1 MTDLQSK
8 GPRTRSRGIG
18 VVAAALVLAA
28 SLAGCGPA
36 DTGLPRDTARQL
48 QERVLGVSQSA
59 AANDHPAALNTLAA
73 LEGDVTAAADGGH
86 VSEERRQSIMASIT
100 AVRAELTAAIDAA
113 AAVKAAEE
121 VAAAAAAAEKVKAE
135 AEAAAAAAATPEYT
149 APRVAAPAPAP
160 SPPPPP
166 PEQKKGNEGKGKN
179 KNG

>member
-8 GPRTRSRGIG
+8 GPRTRSRRIG
-18 VVAAALVLAA
+18 VVAALVLAA

-59 AANDHPAALNTLAA
+59 ARNDHPAALNTLAA
-73 LEGDVTAAADGGH
+73 LEEDVTAAADGGH
-86 VSEERRQSIMASIT
+86 VSEERLQSIMASIT

-121 VAAAAAAAEKVKAE
+121 TAAAAAAQKVKAEAEAVAAAAAAA
-135 AEAAAAAAATPEYT
+135 AATQEYT
-149 APRVAAPAPAP
+149 APRVAAPSPAP
-160 SPPPPP
+160 SPAR
-166 PEQKKGNEGKGKN
+166 EQKKGNEGKGKN